1 VKTIPETA
9 DRWLDLNR
17 EEYVRLANRYESL
30 VDSSFS
36 DFKLLAAI
44 GALIVWPP
52 LSASDL
58 FVRNTDSG
66 PILFVGFVGILSIIV
81 IIAVRDMVKWALI
94 DFYLEEMRILE
105 DAIGARVGQDNAT
118 IRFAHNWPEYRAR
131 RYVPVFKRFALLF
144 VLFLLCFPGGILFL
158 RAEYLFAGLYLAV
171 FAVVLAIYVSAARAL
186 QWI

>member
-1 VKTIPETA
+1 MPDQQPPNPGQPYNPYQDGQQNNPYQGGQPYPQGQYPQQGGYYAPPQPPKKRKIWPWV
-9 DRWLDLNR
+9 
-17 EEYVRLANRYESL
+17 
-30 VDSSFS
+30 
-36 DFKLLAAI
+36 LLAI
-44 GALIVWPP
+44 
-52 LSASDL
+52 
-58 FVRNTDSG
+58 
-66 PILFVGFVGILSIIV
+66 IIV